1 MCGALLLLMSADL
14 WGKISLAEALQIVVN
29 RAPLDT
35 NLHMSSHACTQ
46 LGRVNSRQ
54 NGMSCYL
61 TIRRCPKVEIVVP
74 NRFSNTRGSSC
85 TPHLMKSVSYTY
97 LSEVPLIFQ
106 ISWSMSGRTLL
117 KNVLDVHASVNGLLS
132 SNIAIVGTHQ
142 A

>member
-1 MCGALLLLMSADL
+1 
-14 WGKISLAEALQIVVN
+14 
-29 RAPLDT
+29 
-35 NLHMSSHACTQ
+35 
-46 LGRVNSRQ
+46 
-54 NGMSCYL
+54 
-61 TIRRCPKVEIVVP
+61 
-74 NRFSNTRGSSC
+74 
-85 TPHLMKSVSYTY
+85 MKSVSYTY